1 MKGKEGLQLSRV
13 EEVQFNSSDS
23 DFEARPGE
31 EASARARLRKG
42 WLPLLK
48 EGLSE
53 VKEFMPSKL
62 GSVRIDKE
70 LDFLTFNGVL

>member
-31 EASARARLRKG
+31 EASARALTMTTSCWDHIRG
-42 WLPLLK
+42 GQV
-48 EGLSE
+48 GLN
-53 VKEFMPSKL
+53 
-62 GSVRIDKE
+62 R
-70 LDFLTFNGVL
+70 